1 MITKEELNKFLDL
14 YSNFDK
20 SIIRMGEAISGKPY
34 PYISTDLFETD
45 WYETVNEMFYTFL
58 ESHFTETGI
67 DWITY
72 YFFEDMEDH
81 LVTVNI
87 SADLFNKEHEVEYHL
102 NSVDE
107 LWDFLMTDKKLYF
120 KDAE

>member
-1 MITKEELNKFLDL
+1 MITKEQLSEFLDR
-14 YSNFDK
+14 YSKFDK
-20 SIIRMGEAISGKPY
+20 AVIRMGEAISGKSY
-34 PYISTDLFETD
+34 PYSTDLFETD
-45 WYETVNEMFYTFL
+45 WYNIVNEIFYTFL
-58 ESHFTETGI
+58 ESHFTEAGI

-72 YFFEDMEDH
+72 YFFEDIEDH
-81 LVTVNI
+81 LVTVTI

>member
-1 MITKEELNKFLDL
+1 MITKEQLSEFLDR

-20 SIIRMGEAISGKPY
+20 AVIRMGEAISGKSFLY
-34 PYISTDLFETD
+34 SADLVETD
-45 WYETVNEMFYTFL
+45 WYTYVSEMYDIFL
-58 ESHFTETGI
+58 ESHFTDEGI
-67 DWITY
+67 DWINY
-72 YFFEDMEDH
+72 YFFEDVEDH
-81 LVTVNI
+81 LVTVTV

>member
-1 MITKEELNKFLDL
+1 MITKEDLRKFLDL
-14 YSNFDK
+14 YSKFDK
-20 SIIRMGEAISGKPY
+20 SVIRMGEAISGKSY
-34 PYISTDLFETD
+34 PYNTDLFETD

-58 ESHFTETGI
+58 ESHFIEAGI

-72 YFFEDMEDH
+72 YFFENMEDH

-107 LWDFLMTDKKLYF
+107 LWNFLMTDKKLYF

>member
-1 MITKEELNKFLDL
+1 MITKEELSKFLDL
-14 YSNFDK
+14 YTKFDK
-20 SIIRMGEAISGKPY
+20 SIIRMGEAISGKSY
-34 PYISTDLFETD
+34 PYNVDLFETD
-45 WYETVNEMFYTFL
+45 WYEIVNEMYYTFI
-58 ESHFTETGI
+58 ESHFTEAGA
-67 DWITY
+67 DWVNY
-72 YFFEDMEDH
+72 YFFEDIEDH

-107 LWDFLMTDKKLYF
+107 LWDFLLTDKKLYF

>member
-1 MITKEELNKFLDL
+1 MITKEELSKFLDL

-20 SIIRMGEAISGKPY
+20 SIIRMGEAISGKSY
-34 PYISTDLFETD
+34 PYNTDLFETD

-72 YFFEDMEDH
+72 YFFEDIEDH
-81 LVTVNI
+81 LVTINI

>member
-20 SIIRMGEAISGKPY
+20 SIIRMGEAISGKSY
-34 PYISTDLFETD
+34 PYNSDLFETD

-58 ESHFTETGI
+58 ESHFTEVGI
-67 DWITY
+67 DWVTY
-72 YFFEDMEDH
+72 YFFEDIEDH
-81 LVTVNI
+81 LVTVTI

>member
-1 MITKEELNKFLDL
+1 MITKEQLSEFLDR
-14 YSNFDK
+14 YSKFDK
-20 SIIRMGEAISGKPY
+20 AVIRMGEAVSGKSY
-34 PYISTDLFETD
+34 PYSTDLFETD
-45 WYETVNEMFYTFL
+45 WYTHVSEMYDIFL
-58 ESHFTETGI
+58 ESHFTDEGI
-67 DWITY
+67 DWINY
-72 YFFEDMEDH
+72 YFFEDIEDH
-81 LVTVNI
+81 LVTVTI